1 MGWLGVKNGTLLKFT
16 TENKFDAFI
25 SVDKN
30 LPFQN

>member
-16 TENKFDAFI
+16 TENKFDAFK

-30 LPFQN
+30 LPYQN